1 MPEEE
6 KNMQFFYWLILVIV
20 IGVAIFAVQNSSVPL
35 VTIKF
40 IVWKFETS
48 LIYTILGSIG
58 VGILMTLFFWIPKA
72 IRTSIR
78 MKELR
83 KENENLE
90 KVLYKPA
97 TISTEGS
104 HG

>member
-1 MPEEE
+1 
-6 KNMQFFYWLILVIV
+6 MQFFYWLILVIV

-48 LIYTILGSIG
+48 LIYTILGSMG

-72 IRTSIR
+72 IKSSIR
-78 MKELR
+78 SKEL
-83 KENENLE
+83 KKQIENLE
-90 KVLYKPA
+90 TVYHGPA
-97 TISTEGS
+97 PVKAKDE
-104 HG
+104 

>member
-48 LIYTILGSIG
+48 LIYTILGSMG

-72 IRTSIR
+72 IKSSIR
-78 MKELR
+78 SKEL
-83 KENENLE
+83 KKQIENLE
-90 KVLYKPA
+90 
-97 TISTEGS
+97 TIY
-104 HG
+104 HGPVPVKE